1 MRHGLYKV
9 DLEND
14 VTVYEP
20 NKGDG
25 RILAYIKSMKCV
37 VSYPKLLMAVHLGR
51 DLDDDE
57 EVHHIDKNP
66 LNNDLSNLVVMTKSE
81 HAKLHGEERR
91 IVFEDNVM
99 ICPICGKKF
108 IWTAHRQ
115 QNAYRNSLRSSKKIN
130 AAMGPFCSKHCSG
143 QYTRMVQDGKIQK
156 YELAFMKNLRD
167 N

>member
-25 RILAYIKSMKCV
+25 RIRAYIKSMKCV

-57 EVHHIDKNP
+57 EAHHIDENP
-66 LNNDLSNLVVMTKSE
+66 LNNDLSNLIVLPKSE
-81 HAKLHGEERR
+81 HAKLHGEEKR
-91 IVFEDNVM
+91 IVFEDKAM
-99 ICPICGKKF
+99 ICPMCGKEF
-108 IWTAHRQ
+108 IWTAHQQ
-115 QNAYRNSLRSSKKIN
+115 QNSYRNSLRASRKIN
-130 AAMGPFCSKHCSG
+130 PAMGPFCSAHCCGYYS
-143 QYTRMVQDGKIQK
+143 RLVQDGKIQR
-156 YELAFMKNLRD
+156 YELAFMKNLMD